1 MTHTGMQARR
11 YGQHGPWVV
20 LLHGGPAAP
29 GSMAPVARRLAD
41 SFRVLETLER
51 RSTPDHPLTVAG
63 HVADLHAQLC
73 SLNSAEA
80 PALVGSSW
88 GAMLA
93 LAYAAAHPA
102 QVGRIVLVG
111 CGTFDPQA
119 RAQLQETLKARID
132 KPLQQRLELLSE
144 TIPDPDQCLA
154 ASGELLLPAYSH
166 DLISSDLELLSCDA
180 RGHQES
186 WQDMLR
192 LQAEGIYPA
201 TFAAIR
207 SPVLML
213 HGALDPHPGRLIDA
227 SLRPFLPQ
235 LKYFEWRHA
244 GHYLW
249 LERAC
254 HADFLDRLRSWLSEQ
269 EGRSEH

>member
-1 MTHTGMQARR
+1 MQARH
-11 YGQHGPWVV
+11 YGQRGPWVV

-29 GSMAPVARRLAD
+29 GSMAPLARQLAS

-51 RSTPDHPLTVAG
+51 RSAPDQPLTVAG
-63 HVADLHAQLC
+63 HVADLHSQLC
-73 SLNSAEA
+73 SLRSAEA

-102 QVGRIVLVG
+102 QMGRLVLVG

-119 RAQLQETLKARID
+119 RAQLRDTLEARID
-132 KPLQQRLELLSE
+132 EPLRQRLERLSE
-144 TIPDPDQCLA
+144 TIPDPDQRLA
-154 ASGELLLPAYSH
+154 ASGELFLPAFSH
-166 DLISSDLELLSCDA
+166 DLISSDLELLPCDA

-192 LQAEGIYPA
+192 LQAEGVYPA
-201 TFAAIR
+201 AFAAIR

-213 HGALDPHPGRLIDA
+213 HGAVDPHPGRLIQA

-235 LKYFEWRHA
+235 LEYYEWRHA
-244 GHYLW
+244 GHYPW

-254 HADFLDRLRSWLSEQ
+254 HNDFLSRLRNWLSDSDSSQ
-269 EGRSEH
+269 